1 MITFVDLAC
10 LNISLARVCGLCGK
24 RKVFNFFPPFCFS
37 ALLFW
42 SNPQKWIMFL
52 LPYLS
57 LMNLWEL
64 KDKLAPEYWAKAR
77 KSNG

>member
-1 MITFVDLAC
+1 
-10 LNISLARVCGLCGK
+10 
-24 RKVFNFFPPFCFS
+24 
-37 ALLFW
+37 
-42 SNPQKWIMFL
+42 MFL

-77 KSNG
+77 KSNGQLIICCAVTFEEKIIDIEGTGSLKMNKKTQLKTDRIINQQ